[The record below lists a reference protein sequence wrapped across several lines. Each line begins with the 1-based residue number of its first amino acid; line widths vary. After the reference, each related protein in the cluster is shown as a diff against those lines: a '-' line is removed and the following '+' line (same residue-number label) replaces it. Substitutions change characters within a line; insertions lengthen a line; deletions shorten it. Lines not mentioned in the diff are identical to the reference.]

1 MSLGRVSKLF
11 AAQNATQ
18 IVSLLTQLLLPPIF
32 LHSYGV
38 TLYGEWL
45 ALSAA
50 IGYLSTVN
58 YGLQT
63 YTNMQMTIHY
73 SRGEVKECIEV
84 QSAGLRILL
93 ALFGAFA
100 VLLLVIFALPLDRTL
115 HLTIPRLEAQW
126 VLYLL
131 GVSILANM
139 LQGFFSGNYMVFGET
154 HRGVNF
160 SNVIALLVL
169 CVQVALAMTH
179 RSFAWIAGAQLV
191 ITLASCLFLVMDLRR
206 LAPQIAPTLRY
217 WVPGSLK
224 AILKPSAHYG
234 LLFSSNVL
242 AYQLPVLLMQRILGP
257 APVVVYSV
265 TRTVYS
271 MSRRILFLLTSSIGP
286 EVTIS
291 FGQRDWPK
299 LHRLYEL
306 SERVILLLVPAVT
319 FGSMLVTPFL
329 LRIWLHKGDLYDPD
343 VCLLLGL
350 TMAILG
356 IKEHKYQFQ
365 FSSNQVKEVSYMTP
379 VAYTLTLLVSI
390 PLMHR
395 LGLVGFLIPWAISEL
410 LQLFYLLH
418 LNAVLFRQAV
428 LTASIV
434 EQGVS
439 VDRVN
444 RQPVYLLLAVLA
456 LGTLVVAWPVLHLMD
471 FRVPVQLGLAAIT
484 TLAMLAISYRLFRVD
499 EVRSLLWDRVVSRFP
514 ALTGRRS

>member
-1 MSLGRVSKLF
+1 MSLGRISKLF

-18 IVSLLTQLLLPPIF
+18 VVSLLTQLLLPPIF

-73 SRGEVKECIEV
+73 NRGEVKECIEV

-93 ALFGAFA
+93 ALFGALA
-100 VLLLVIFALPLDRTL
+100 ILLLVVFALPLDRVL

-139 LQGFFSGNYMVFGET
+139 LQGLFSGNYMVFGET

-179 RSFAWIAGAQLV
+179 SSFAWIAGAQLV
-191 ITLASCLFLVMDLRR
+191 ITLASCLFLVVDLRR

-234 LLFSSNVL
+234 LLFSSNIL

-286 EVTIS
+286 EVTIT

-299 LHRLYEL
+299 LRRLYVL
-306 SERVILLLVPAVT
+306 SERVILLMVPAIT
-319 FGSMLVTPFL
+319 FGSMLATPFL
-329 LRIWLHKGDLYDPD
+329 LRVWLHKGNLYDPG

-365 FSSNQVKEVSYMTP
+365 FSSNQVREVSYMAS
-379 VAYTLTLLVSI
+379 VAYGLTLLVSI
-390 PLMHR
+390 PLMQR
-395 LGLVGFLIPWAISEL
+395 LGLIGFLIPW
-410 LQLFYLLH
+410 
-418 LNAVLFRQAV
+418 
-428 LTASIV
+428 
-434 EQGVS
+434 
-439 VDRVN
+439 
-444 RQPVYLLLAVLA
+444 
-456 LGTLVVAWPVLHLMD
+456 M
-471 FRVPVQLGLAAIT
+471 
-484 TLAMLAISYRLFRVD
+484 
-499 EVRSLLWDRVVSRFP
+499 
-514 ALTGRRS
+514 

>member
-1 MSLGRVSKLF
+1 MSLGRISKLF
-11 AAQNATQ
+11 AAQNASQ
-18 IVSLLTQLLLPPIF
+18 VVSLLTQLLLPPIF
-32 LHSYGV
+32 LHSYGLA
-38 TLYGEWL
+38 LYGEWL

-73 SRGEVKECIEV
+73 NRGEVKECIEV

-93 ALFGAFA
+93 VLFATLA
-100 VLLLVIFALPLDRTL
+100 VLLLVVFALPLDRML

-131 GVSILANM
+131 GISILASM

-160 SNVIALLVL
+160 NNVMALLTL
-169 CVQVALAMTH
+169 GAQAGLALA
-179 RSFAWIAGAQLV
+179 RFNFAWISGAQVV
-191 ITLASCLFLVMDLRR
+191 ITLASCVFLIMDLRR

-265 TRTVYS
+265 TRTIYS

-286 EVTIS
+286 EITIT

-306 SERVILLLVPAVT
+306 SERIILLMVPAIT
-319 FGSMLVTPFL
+319 FGSMLATPFL
-329 LRIWLHKGDLYDPD
+329 LRVWLHKGDLYDPG

-350 TMAILG
+350 TIAILG

-365 FSSNQVKEVSYMTP
+365 FSSNQIREVSYMTP
-379 VAYTLTLLVSI
+379 IAYGAVLVISI
-390 PLMHR
+390 PLMHQ
-395 LGLVGFLIPWAISEL
+395 LGLIGFLIPWMTSEL

-418 LNAVLFRQAV
+418 LNADLFRQSRV
-428 LTASIV
+428 GERVASI
-434 EQGVS
+434 
-439 VDRVN
+439 DR
-444 RQPVYLLLAVLA
+444 RPVYLLLLMLI
-456 LGTLVVAWPVLHLMD
+456 LGTVVVAWPLFHLQAY
-471 FRVPVQLGLAAIT
+471 RLSIQLGFAAFT
-484 TLAMLAISYRLFRVD
+484 MLGMLAISYRLFRVD
-499 EVRSLLWDRVVSRFP
+499 EVRSLLWDRVASRFP
-514 ALTGRRS
+514 ALRERRS

>member
-1 MSLGRVSKLF
+1 MSLGRISKLF

-18 IVSLLTQLLLPPIF
+18 VVSLLTQLLLPPIF

-38 TLYGEWL
+38 TIYGEWL

-73 SRGEVKECIEV
+73 SRGEVRECLEV

-93 ALFGAFA
+93 AILGALA
-100 VLLLVIFALPLDRTL
+100 ILLLVIFTLPLDHILRLTL
-115 HLTIPRLEAQW
+115 PRSEAQW

-131 GVSILANM
+131 GVQILASM
-139 LQGFFSGNYMVFGET
+139 LQGFFCGNYMVFGET

-160 SNVIALLVL
+160 SNVIALLIL
-169 CVQVALAMTH
+169 AVQAGLALAH
-179 RSFAWIAGAQLV
+179 SSLIWIAAAQVV
-191 ITLASCLFLVMDLRR
+191 ITLASCLFLIVDVGR

-224 AILKPSAHYG
+224 AVLKPSAHYG
-234 LLFSSNVL
+234 LLFLSNVL

-286 EVTIS
+286 EVTIT
-291 FGQRDWPK
+291 FGQRDWAK
-299 LHRLYEL
+299 LRRLYEL
-306 SERVILLLVPAVT
+306 SERIILLLVPGIT
-319 FGSMLVTPFL
+319 FGTMLATPFL
-329 LRIWLHKGDLYDPD
+329 LRVWLHRGNLYDPG

-350 TMAILG
+350 TIAILG

-365 FSSNQVKEVSYMTP
+365 FSSNQVREVSYMAS
-379 VAYTLTLLVSI
+379 VAYGLTLLASI

-395 LGLVGFLIPWAISEL
+395 LGLIGFLIPWMISEL

-418 LNAVLFRQAV
+418 LNANLFRQESAGER
-428 LTASIV
+428 ASSI
-434 EQGVS
+434 
-439 VDRVN
+439 DR
-444 RQPVYLLLAVLA
+444 RPVYLLLVMLTF
-456 LGTLVVAWPVLHLMD
+456 GTAAVAWPVFHLDD
-471 FRVPVQLGLAAIT
+471 FRVAIQLGLAALTALI
-484 TLAMLAISYRLFRVD
+484 MLAVAYWLFRVD
-499 EVRSLLWDRVVSRFP
+499 EVRSLLWERVAARFP
-514 ALTGRRS
+514 ALAARRT

>member
-11 AAQNATQ
+11 AAQNASQ
-18 IVSLLTQLLLPPIF
+18 VVSLLTQLLLPPIF

-50 IGYLSTVN
+50 IGYLSTAN

-63 YTNMQMTIHY
+63 YTNMQMTIY
-73 SRGEVKECIEV
+73 YNRGEVKECIEV

-93 ALFGAFA
+93 VLFGSLA
-100 VLLLVIFALPLDRTL
+100 VLLLVVFALPLDRL
-115 HLTIPRLEAQW
+115 LYLTIPRLEAQL

-131 GVSILANM
+131 GASILASM
-139 LQGFFSGNYMVFGET
+139 LQGFFSGNYMVFSET

-160 SNVIALLVL
+160 NNAIALLVL
-169 CVQVALAMTH
+169 CVQVALAMT
-179 RSFAWIAGAQLV
+179 RSSFVWIAAAQLA
-191 ITLASCLFLVMDLRR
+191 ITLASCLFLVVDLRR

-234 LLFSSNVL
+234 LLFSL
-242 AYQLPVLLMQRILGP
+242 ECARISIAGVADAAHSGP
-257 APVVVYSV
+257 GPLVVYSV
-265 TRTVYS
+265 TRTIYS

-286 EVTIS
+286 EITIT

-306 SERVILLLVPAVT
+306 SERVILLMVPAIT
-319 FGSMLVTPFL
+319 FGSMLATPFL
-329 LRIWLHKGDLYDPD
+329 LRVWLHKGDLYDPG

-350 TMAILG
+350 TIAILG

-365 FSSNQVKEVSYMTP
+365 FSSNEVREVSYMATL
-379 VAYTLTLLVSI
+379 AYGAVLVISI

-395 LGLVGFLIPWAISEL
+395 WGS
-410 LQLFYLLH
+410 
-418 LNAVLFRQAV
+418 
-428 LTASIV
+428 S
-434 EQGVS
+434 
-439 VDRVN
+439 
-444 RQPVYLLLAVLA
+444 
-456 LGTLVVAWPVLHLMD
+456 D
-471 FRVPVQLGLAAIT
+471 F
-484 TLAMLAISYRLFRVD
+484 
-499 EVRSLLWDRVVSRFP
+499 
-514 ALTGRRS
+514 